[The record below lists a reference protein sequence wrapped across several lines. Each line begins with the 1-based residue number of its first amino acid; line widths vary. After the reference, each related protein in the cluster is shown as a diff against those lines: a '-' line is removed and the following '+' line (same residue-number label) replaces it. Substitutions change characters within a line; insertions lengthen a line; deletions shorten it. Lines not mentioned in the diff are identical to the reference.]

1 MSRFTRKKN
10 GSQRQSAAQAPED
23 PVVRQYRYLLRTA
36 PADALEAA
44 HAEALPT
51 LPEVHQDRLLATLR
65 DVFLVG
71 DHVSTQDVPK
81 LAHLLTA
88 GERRSPGQLLPAL
101 PGEVQQS
108 IAAAVLQAEASF
120 GLLGGYQAWDG
131 QDPQPES
138 EGAWADAGFDPDSGR
153 WNTNRRGHVDN
164 SGYTSGGGG
173 GGVGGD
179 GGG

>member
-10 GSQRQSAAQAPED
+10 GSQRQSALAPED

-44 HAEALPT
+44 HAEALPN
-51 LPEVHQDRLLATLR
+51 LPGTHQDRLLAALR

-71 DHVSTQDVPK
+71 DHVSTQDVPRI
-81 LAHLLTA
+81 AHLLTA

-108 IAAAVLQAEASF
+108 IAAAVLQTEASF
-120 GLLGGYQAWDG
+120 GLLSGYQAWDG
-131 QDPQPES
+131 QDPQPEG
-138 EGAWADAGFDPDSGR
+138 EGAWADAGFNPDSGR
-153 WNTNRRGHVDN
+153 WDASRRAHVDN
-164 SGYTSGGGG
+164 SGFISGGGG
-173 GGVGGD
+173 GGD
-179 GGG
+179 GGGGG